1 MAKGSMSQA
10 SQGSANANSAGI
22 RNSSPTAGAR
32 RRQGKATGGSAPSGS
47 TRASSAGGT
56 LQFGFND
63 DSGGLEVSPNV
74 VLIMTLL
81 YIGIVILLHI
91 WGKFQ

>member
-10 SQGSANANSAGI
+10 SQGSSSNSAGI
-22 RNSSPTAGAR
+22 RNSSPTSGVR
-32 RRQGKATGGSAPSGS
+32 RRQGKAGASGGSVGS